1 MIDEVS
7 RIESKLKYKTIYL
20 DIGFE
25 MCICDMDSKTYE
37 RKAID
42 REQRRRLIEHLQK
55 S

>member
-1 MIDEVS
+1 
-7 RIESKLKYKTIYL
+7 L

-42 REQRRRLIEHLQK
+42 RKRTEQ
-55 S
+55 